1 MRNPLRRRPA
11 TALTTSGSLS
21 AVPDAATL
29 RSRRRFARRQ
39 WRRRWLAWRNVVVLL
54 VLIVLIIVGIW
65 LVYFSSAFSV
75 KRLDIRGT
83 GSEVSAAQVE
93 RAAAVP
99 MGKPLATADLGSI
112 RDRVATVLAAVRSVQ
127 VSREWPN
134 AIRIDI
140 VQRTPVAVIQTGG
153 SLHALDASGQVFL
166 DYRTAPAGLP
176 IVRSASTE
184 RDALA
189 QGAQVAAA
197 LPKGLA
203 ARVAHVQILTRDD
216 IELDLR
222 SGKTVMWGS
231 AADSRTKARVLN
243 ALMRAQPGAAL
254 YDVSVPSAPAAK

>member
-39 WRRRWLAWRNVVVLL
+39 WRRRWLAWRYVVVLL
-54 VLIVLIIVGIW
+54 VLIVLIVAGTW
-65 LVYFSSAFSV
+65 LLYFSSAFSV
-75 KRLDIRGT
+75 KKVDIRGT
-83 GSEVSAAQVE
+83 GSEVSAAQVQQ
-93 RAAAVP
+93 AADVP
-99 MGKPLATADLGSI
+99 MGKPLATADLDAI
-112 RDRVATVLAAVRSVQ
+112 RDRVTTVLAAVRSVQ
-127 VSREWPN
+127 VSREWPD
-134 AIRIDI
+134 AVRIDI
-140 VQRTPVAVIQTGG
+140 VQRTPVAVIQTAGA
-153 SLHALDASGQVFL
+153 LHALDAFGQVFL
-166 DYRTAPAGLP
+166 DYRTPPPGLP
-176 IVRSASTE
+176 VVRSASTD

-203 ARVAHVQILTRDD
+203 ARVGHLQILTRDN
-216 IELDLR
+216 IELDMR

-231 AADSRTKARVLN
+231 AADSRTKARVLG
-243 ALMRAQPGAAL
+243 ALMHAQPRATL